1 MRRLRVA
8 IIGLAAALTITSAGA
23 QTYPSRPVTVVVPFA
38 AGGPADALARAL
50 GERMRTS
57 LGQTVLIENAT
68 GASGTIGVGRVVRA
82 APDGYTLGIGHVGTH
97 VVNPAVFALP
107 FDLLKD
113 LEPVAL
119 LPSNSLLI
127 VSKKAFPANDLKELI
142 AWLKANPGKAT
153 AGTSGAGGGSHV
165 NGVYFQNLTG
175 TSFQF
180 VPYRGTGPA
189 LTDLIAGQIDL
200 MFDQA
205 SNSLGQVRAGTIKA
219 YAVTARTRLPSAPDI
234 PTVDEAGLPGFYTST
249 WYGMW
254 APKGTPKPVVARL
267 SAAVMEAL
275 ADPVVQKRL
284 SDQGLEFPSPERQ
297 TAEALGAHHKA
308 EIEKWW
314 PIVKAA
320 NIKAE

>member
-1 MRRLRVA
+1 MKALV
-8 IIGLAAALTITSAGA
+8 GLLAAACLGVQSLAAPVAALA
-23 QTYPSRPVTVVVPFA
+23 QPYPARPVTVVVPFA

-57 LGQTVLIENAT
+57 LGQTVIIENAT

-127 VSKKAFPANDLKELI
+127 VAKKAFPANDLKELI

-175 TSFQF
+175 TRFQF
-180 VPYRGTGPA
+180 VPYR
-189 LTDLIAGQIDL
+189 
-200 MFDQA
+200 
-205 SNSLGQVRAGTIKA
+205 S
-219 YAVTARTRLPSAPDI
+219 
-234 PTVDEAGLPGFYTST
+234 
-249 WYGMW
+249 
-254 APKGTPKPVVARL
+254 
-267 SAAVMEAL
+267 
-275 ADPVVQKRL
+275 
-284 SDQGLEFPSPERQ
+284 
-297 TAEALGAHHKA
+297 
-308 EIEKWW
+308 
-314 PIVKAA
+314 
-320 NIKAE
+320 

>member
-57 LGQTVLIENAT
+57 LGQTVIIENAT

-107 FDLLKD
+107 FDLLRD

-127 VSKKAFPANDLKELI
+127 VS
-142 AWLKANPGKAT
+142 
-153 AGTSGAGGGSHV
+153 
-165 NGVYFQNLTG
+165 
-175 TSFQF
+175 
-180 VPYRGTGPA
+180 
-189 LTDLIAGQIDL
+189 
-200 MFDQA
+200 
-205 SNSLGQVRAGTIKA
+205 
-219 YAVTARTRLPSAPDI
+219 
-234 PTVDEAGLPGFYTST
+234 
-249 WYGMW
+249 
-254 APKGTPKPVVARL
+254 
-267 SAAVMEAL
+267 
-275 ADPVVQKRL
+275 
-284 SDQGLEFPSPERQ
+284 
-297 TAEALGAHHKA
+297 
-308 EIEKWW
+308 
-314 PIVKAA
+314 
-320 NIKAE
+320 